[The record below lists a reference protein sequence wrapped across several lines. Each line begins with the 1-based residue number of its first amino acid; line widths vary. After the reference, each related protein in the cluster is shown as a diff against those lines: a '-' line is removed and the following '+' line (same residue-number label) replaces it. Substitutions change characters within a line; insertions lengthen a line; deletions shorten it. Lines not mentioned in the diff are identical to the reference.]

1 MAMQTINLVVNGD
14 QVQALAEPR
23 THLGDFLRENQR
35 LTGTHLGCEHGVCGA
50 CTVLIDGAPARSC
63 IAFAVACEG
72 SEVRTIEGFGEDQ
85 VMNQLRA
92 AFNREHALQCGFC
105 TPGMLI
111 AARDLVLRVPD
122 ADEKRV
128 RVEMSGNLCR
138 CTGYRGIVRAILSV
152 IELRRPANEAINAP
166 VAVAVAAVFTPFAA
180 MGGAAPAA
188 AGVSAPAAETTAAA
202 GAAATNATA
211 ATSATATSA
220 ATAPSANATGA
231 ATAASPATAPV
242 AQAATPAAATQPE
255 TTLVAAVSR
264 ASAQKKPGTVIEDE
278 FTVDHPLARV
288 WEIFADM
295 PAVAACLPGAEI
307 SEHSPTALKGK
318 ISTKF
323 GPMRAAFAGSAALE
337 RDEAEK
343 RGAIRG
349 NGTDSLSGS
358 RARGD
363 ISYQLFDAG
372 NGRTRVAVAI
382 DYSLQGPL
390 AQFSRGGL
398 VKEFVKKM
406 VADFA
411 ANLNA
416 RLGVPVGSA
425 PPEPAPVAQ
434 VDAGGVFWSW
444 LWGGIRRLF
453 GGK

>member
-1 MAMQTINLVVNGD
+1 MQTINIVINGEK
-14 QVQALAEPR
+14 VQALAEPR
-23 THLGDFLRENQR
+23 MHLGDFLREGQR

-72 SEVRTIEGFGEDQ
+72 REVRTIEGFGDDV
-85 VMNQLRA
+85 VMGQLRA

-152 IELRRPANEAINAP
+152 IALRRPANEAVTAP
-166 VAVAVAAVFTPFAA
+166 A
-180 MGGAAPAA
+180 AAPAA
-188 AGVSAPAAETTAAA
+188 EAFTRFAAA
-202 GAAATNATA
+202 APGAA
-211 ATSATATSA
+211 SA
-220 ATAPSANATGA
+220 A
-231 ATAASPATAPV
+231 
-242 AQAATPAAATQPE
+242 AAAPE
-255 TTLVAAVSR
+255 TTLVAAM
-264 ASAQKKPGTVIEDE
+264 ALAAAQKKPGTVIEDE
-278 FTVDHPLARV
+278 FTVEHPMARV

-295 PAVAACLPGAEI
+295 PAVAACLPGADI
-307 SEHSPTALKGK
+307 SEHTPTSLTGSIA
-318 ISTKF
+318 TKF

-337 RDEAEK
+337 RNEAEK

-349 NGTDSLSGS
+349 NGTDNLSGS

-372 NGRTRVAVAI
+372 DGRTRVAVAI

-416 RLGVPVGSA
+416 RLAVPAGTA
-425 PPEPAPVAQ
+425 PPAQAPVAQ
-434 VDAGGVFWSW
+434 VDAGGVFWRW
-444 LWGGIRRLF
+444 LWGGIRKLF

>member
-1 MAMQTINLVVNGD
+1 MQTINIVVNGEK
-14 QVQALAEPR
+14 VQALAEPR
-23 THLGDFLRENQR
+23 MHLGDFLREGQR

-72 SEVRTIEGFGEDQ
+72 REVRTIEGFGDDV
-85 VMNQLRA
+85 VMGQLRA

-152 IELRRPANEAINAP
+152 IALRRPANEAVTAP
-166 VAVAVAAVFTPFAA
+166 A
-180 MGGAAPAA
+180 AAPAA
-188 AGVSAPAAETTAAA
+188 EAFTRFAAA
-202 GAAATNATA
+202 APGAA
-211 ATSATATSA
+211 SA
-220 ATAPSANATGA
+220 A
-231 ATAASPATAPV
+231 
-242 AQAATPAAATQPE
+242 AAAPE
-255 TTLVAAVSR
+255 TTLVAAM
-264 ASAQKKPGTVIEDE
+264 ALAAAKKKPGTVIEDE
-278 FTVDHPLARV
+278 FTVEHPMARV

-295 PAVAACLPGAEI
+295 PAVAACLPGADI
-307 SEHSPTALKGK
+307 SEHTPTSLTGSIA
-318 ISTKF
+318 TKF

-337 RDEAEK
+337 RNEAEK

-349 NGTDSLSGS
+349 NGTDNLSGS

-372 NGRTRVAVAI
+372 DGRTRVAVAI

-416 RLGVPVGSA
+416 RLAVPAGTA
-425 PPEPAPVAQ
+425 PPAQAPVAQ
-434 VDAGGVFWSW
+434 VDAGGVFWRW
-444 LWGGIRRLF
+444 LWGGIRKLF

>member
-1 MAMQTINLVVNGD
+1 MAMQTINIVVNGEK
-14 QVQALAEPR
+14 VEALAEPR
-23 THLGDFLRENQR
+23 THLGDFLRESQR

-72 SEVRTIEGFGEDQ
+72 SEVRTIEGFGDDQ
-85 VMNQLRA
+85 VMQQLRA

-152 IELRRPANEAINAP
+152 IELRRPAHQASSVPAP
-166 VAVAVAAVFTPFAA
+166 VAAAIFTPFAA
-180 MGGAAPAA
+180 MEAGAPAA
-188 AGVSAPAAETTAAA
+188 LNTGAA
-202 GAAATNATA
+202 GAAATSAATATNATA
-211 ATSATATSA
+211 A
-220 ATAPSANATGA
+220 G
-231 ATAASPATAPV
+231 ATAATRP
-242 AQAATPAAATQPE
+242 AATTAAPAAIPGPTKAAE
-255 TTLVAAVSR
+255 TTLVAAMAH

-307 SEHSPTALKGK
+307 SEHTPVSLKGK
-318 ISTKF
+318 VTTKF

-337 RDEAEK
+337 RDESAK

-411 ANLNA
+411 ANLNE
-416 RLGVPVGSA
+416 RLGAPAGSA
-425 PPEPAPVAQ
+425 AAAPMAQ
-434 VDAGGVFWSW
+434 VDAGGVFWRW
-444 LWGGIRRLF
+444 LWSSIKNIF
-453 GGK
+453 GGKP

>member
-1 MAMQTINLVVNGD
+1 M
-14 QVQALAEPR
+14 
-23 THLGDFLRENQR
+23 HLGDFLREQQR

-50 CTVLIDGAPARSC
+50 CTVLIDGEPARSC
-63 IAFAVACEG
+63 IAYAVACEG
-72 SEVRTIEGFGEDQ
+72 RDVRTIEGFGDDLA
-85 VMNQLRA
+85 MAQLRT

-111 AARDLVLRVPD
+111 AARDLVLRVPE
-122 ADEKRV
+122 ADEARV

-152 IELRRPANEAINAP
+152 LDARRAANS
-166 VAVAVAAVFTPFAA
+166 
-180 MGGAAPAA
+180 AAPE
-188 AGVSAPAAETTAAA
+188 G
-202 GAAATNATA
+202 
-211 ATSATATSA
+211 A
-220 ATAPSANATGA
+220 ATAPSPAAPFQPFVVANAPA
-231 ATAASPATAPV
+231 SVTAAPAEA
-242 AQAATPAAATQPE
+242 
-255 TTLVAAVSR
+255 R
-264 ASAQKKPGTVIEDE
+264 KPGTVIEDE
-278 FTVDHPLARV
+278 FTVDHALARV

-307 SEHSPTALKGK
+307 TEHTPVSLKGR
-318 ISTKF
+318 ITTKF
-323 GPMRAAFAGSAALE
+323 GPMQASFAGAAKLE
-337 RDEAEK
+337 RDEAAK

-349 NGTDSLSGS
+349 SGTDALSGS

-363 ISYQLFDAG
+363 ISYRLADLG

-398 VKEFVKKM
+398 VKEFVRKM

-416 RLGVPVGSA
+416 RLGGSA
-425 PPEPAPVAQ
+425 APAPQ
-434 VDAGGVFWSW
+434 TDAGGFFWSW
-444 LWGGIRRLF
+444 LWRRIRGFF

>member
-1 MAMQTINLVVNGD
+1 MQPISLTVNGEK
-14 QVQALAEPR
+14 VQALAEPR
-23 THLGDFLRENQR
+23 THLADFLREDQR

-50 CTVLIDGAPARSC
+50 CTILIDGAPARSC
-63 IAFAVACEG
+63 IAYAVACEG
-72 SEVRTIEGFGEDQ
+72 RDVRTIEGFGEDA
-85 VMNQLRA
+85 VMDQLRT

-111 AARDLVLRVPD
+111 AARDVVMRVPD
-122 ADEKRV
+122 ADEQRV

-152 IELRRPANEAINAP
+152 LELRRAGNDSELEETLPPPKPKFMPFEVPALL
-166 VAVAVAAVFTPFAA
+166 VTP
-180 MGGAAPAA
+180 APAA
-188 AGVSAPAAETTAAA
+188 TPVP
-202 GAAATNATA
+202 
-211 ATSATATSA
+211 TSA
-220 ATAPSANATGA
+220 
-231 ATAASPATAPV
+231 
-242 AQAATPAAATQPE
+242 
-255 TTLVAAVSR
+255 
-264 ASAQKKPGTVIEDE
+264 GTVIEDQ

-288 WEIFADM
+288 WDIFGDM
-295 PAVAACLPGAEI
+295 PAVAACLPGAEVT
-307 SEHSPTALKGK
+307 EHTPTALKGK
-318 ISTKF
+318 VNTKF
-323 GPMRAAFAGSAALE
+323 GPMRASFAGAAALE
-337 RDEAEK
+337 RDESAK

-372 NGRTRVAVAI
+372 GGRTRVAVAI

-416 RLGVPVGSA
+416 RLGAPAGAVPAV
-425 PPEPAPVAQ
+425 APVMQ
-434 VDAGGVFWSW
+434 IDAGGVFWSW
-444 LWGGIRRLF
+444 LVSSIKKLF

>member
-1 MAMQTINLVVNGD
+1 MQTINIVVNGD
-14 QVQALAEPR
+14 RVQALAEPR

-72 SEVRTIEGFGEDQ
+72 SEVRTIEGFGDDQ

-166 VAVAVAAVFTPFAA
+166 VAVAAATAFTPFAA
-180 MGGAAPAA
+180 ASAGAPA
-188 AGVSAPAAETTAAA
+188 V
-202 GAAATNATA
+202 ATA
-211 ATSATATSA
+211 ATA
-220 ATAPSANATGA
+220 ATMAAIPAAVAKTSIGA
-231 ATAASPATAPV
+231 ATAASAATAAAAATAASNAP
-242 AQAATPAAATQPE
+242 ASSATPATTPAATSPPE
-255 TTLVAAVSR
+255 ATKVAATAQ
-264 ASAQKKPGTVIEDE
+264 ASTQKKPGTVIEDE

-372 NGRTRVAVAI
+372 SGRTRVAVAI

-444 LWGGIRRLF
+444 LWGSIRRLF

>member
-1 MAMQTINLVVNGD
+1 MQAINIIVNGEK
-14 QVQALAEPR
+14 VQALAEPR
-23 THLGDFLRENQR
+23 THLGDFLRESQR
-35 LTGTHLGCEHGVCGA
+35 LTGTHLGCEHGICGA

-63 IAFAVACEG
+63 IAYAVACEG
-72 SEVRTIEGFGEDQ
+72 REVRTIEGFGEDP
-85 VMNQLRA
+85 VMALLRA

-111 AARDLVLRVPD
+111 AARDLVLRVPE
-122 ADEKRV
+122 ADEARV

-152 IELRRPANEAINAP
+152 LASRRAENDASVESTPQP
-166 VAVAVAAVFTPFAA
+166 AAVFTPFEAA
-180 MGGAAPAA
+180 AAPVAVVAPAARSAAAPAVAPAAAPAA
-188 AGVSAPAAETTAAA
+188 AK
-202 GAAATNATA
+202 
-211 ATSATATSA
+211 
-220 ATAPSANATGA
+220 
-231 ATAASPATAPV
+231 
-242 AQAATPAAATQPE
+242 
-255 TTLVAAVSR
+255 R
-264 ASAQKKPGTVIEDE
+264 KPGTVIEDE
-278 FTVDHPLARV
+278 FTVDHPLATV

-307 SEHSPTALKGK
+307 SEHTPTSLKGK

-337 RDEAEK
+337 REEDAK

-372 NGRTRVAVAI
+372 GGRTRVAVAI

-416 RLGVPVGSA
+416 RLGAPAGAAPAVAAEMKIEAGS
-425 PPEPAPVAQ
+425 
-434 VDAGGVFWSW
+434 VFWSW
-444 LWGGIRRLF
+444 LVSAIKKLF
-453 GGK
+453 GAKN

>member
-1 MAMQTINLVVNGD
+1 MQPISLTVNGEK
-14 QVQALAEPR
+14 VQAFAEPR
-23 THLGDFLRENQR
+23 THLADFLREDQR

-50 CTVLIDGAPARSC
+50 CTILIDGAPARSC
-63 IAFAVACEG
+63 IAYAVACEG
-72 SEVRTIEGFGEDQ
+72 REVRTIEGFGEDA
-85 VMNQLRA
+85 VMAQLRT

-111 AARDLVLRVPD
+111 AARDVVMRVPN
-122 ADEKRV
+122 ADEQRV

-152 IELRRPANEAINAP
+152 LELRRAGNDSVLEETLPPPKPKFMPFEVPALLVTPVPAPIAPAP
-166 VAVAVAAVFTPFAA
+166 VH
-180 MGGAAPAA
+180 
-188 AGVSAPAAETTAAA
+188 
-202 GAAATNATA
+202 
-211 ATSATATSA
+211 
-220 ATAPSANATGA
+220 
-231 ATAASPATAPV
+231 AS
-242 AQAATPAAATQPE
+242 
-255 TTLVAAVSR
+255 L
-264 ASAQKKPGTVIEDE
+264 GTVIEDE

-288 WEIFADM
+288 WEIFGDM

-307 SEHSPTALKGK
+307 TEHTPASLKGK
-318 ISTKF
+318 VTTRF
-323 GPMRAAFAGSAALE
+323 GPMRASFAGAAALE
-337 RDEAEK
+337 RDQSAK

-372 NGRTRVAVAI
+372 GGRTRVAVAI

-416 RLGVPVGSA
+416 RLGAPAGSA
-425 PPEPAPVAQ
+425 PTVAPVMNIS
-434 VDAGGVFWSW
+434 AGSIFWSW
-444 LWGGIRRLF
+444 LKKLF
-453 GGK
+453 GGN

>member
-1 MAMQTINLVVNGD
+1 MQPISLTVNGEK
-14 QVQALAEPR
+14 VQAHAEPR
-23 THLGDFLRENQR
+23 THLGDFLREDQR

-72 SEVRTIEGFGEDQ
+72 REIRTIEGFGEDA
-85 VMNQLRA
+85 VMGQLRI

-111 AARDLVLRVPD
+111 AARDLVLRLPD
-122 ADEKRV
+122 ADEQRV

-152 IELRRPANEAINAP
+152 LELRRAGNDPAIEVKPAQAVPEFKPFEASAP
-166 VAVAVAAVFTPFAA
+166 AVAAA
-180 MGGAAPAA
+180 GPA
-188 AGVSAPAAETTAAA
+188 
-202 GAAATNATA
+202 
-211 ATSATATSA
+211 
-220 ATAPSANATGA
+220 
-231 ATAASPATAPV
+231 V
-242 AQAATPAAATQPE
+242 A
-255 TTLVAAVSR
+255 LAAV
-264 ASAQKKPGTVIEDE
+264 QKAAGTVIEDE
-278 FTVDHPLARV
+278 FTVDHPLAKV
-288 WEIFADM
+288 WEIFGDM
-295 PAVAACLPGAEI
+295 PAVAACLPGAEV
-307 SEHSPTALKGK
+307 SEHTPTSLKGK
-318 ISTKF
+318 VSTKF
-323 GPMRAAFAGSAALE
+323 GPMKASFAGAAALE
-337 RDEAEK
+337 RDESAK
-343 RGAIRG
+343 RGAIKG

-398 VKEFVKKM
+398 VREFVKKM

-416 RLGVPVGSA
+416 RLGA
-425 PPEPAPVAQ
+425 PAGAAPAVAPVMTIS
-434 VDAGGVFWSW
+434 AGSVLWSW
-444 LWGGIRRLF
+444 LKKLF
-453 GGK
+453 GSNS